1 MLLFFIKKYQL
12 KQDGGGPY
20 ICNKTLVC
28 QVKEHIK
35 NCDEFYQKIWIFSS
49 PKKMKKDGRKV
60 FN

>member
-1 MLLFFIKKYQL
+1 M
-12 KQDGGGPY
+12 GGPY

-49 PKKMKKDGRKV
+49 PKKNEKRWKKSI
-60 FN
+60 